1 MRVLVASSVSILAW
15 TWACT
20 APALGQLQTGL
31 GGLPSA
37 AEQDRA
43 APGPGAA
50 GEQVQSQLW
59 QVGVTITAAAQCN
72 GVEATI
78 PVPTDWPEQDVKIVK
93 EEMSNQVK
101 SVKYR
106 MIDGGVRQMV
116 VTIPKLNAGDSAQ
129 AMVKLQVTRRA
140 LPAPTDTNLFVI
152 PAKPGKELKKYLGQS
167 PYIEI
172 KDSKIQAAAKE
183 IGTDKELAWEK
194 VEAIYDW
201 VRERVTYQFD
211 PKLKGA
217 ATALKDGK
225 GDCEE
230 LTSLF
235 VALCRIHKIPARC
248 IWVPD
253 HCYPEFYLEDD
264 QGEGHWFP
272 CQAAGSRAFGTMPDL
287 RPILQKGDN
296 FKVPGRG
303 KALRYVSE
311 FLEVKA
317 VQKGGSPQVKF
328 TRQLLGPAS

>member
-1 MRVLVASSVSILAW
+1 MRVSILSGLSVVIIASSAW
-15 TWACT
+15 
-20 APALGQLQTGL
+20 GQLQNGL

-37 AEQDRA
+37 AGQNGVTPNA
-43 APGPGAA
+43 VTGAK
-50 GEQVQSQLW
+50 EVDSQLW
-59 QVGVTITAAAQCN
+59 QVGVTIQAVGQCN
-72 GVEATI
+72 GILATI
-78 PVPTDWPEQDVKIVK
+78 PVPADWPEQDVKVVK
-93 EEMSNQVK
+93 EEFSKQVQ

-106 MIDGGVRQMV
+106 MIDGGVRQML
-116 VTIPKLNAGDSAQ
+116 VTIPKLNAGDKAEAQ
-129 AMVKLQVTRRA
+129 VTLQVTRRA
-140 LPAPTDTNLFVI
+140 VAGPADTSIFVI
-152 PAKPGKELKKYLGQS
+152 PTKLTKELKKFLGQS
-167 PYIEI
+167 PYIET
-172 KDSKIQAAAKE
+172 KDPKLQAAAKE
-183 IGTDKELAWEK
+183 IGTDKELAWDK

-201 VRERVTYQFD
+201 VRERVTYEFD

-217 ATALKDGK
+217 AKALKDGK

-235 VALCRIHKIPARC
+235 VALCRINNIPARC

-317 VQKGGSPQVKF
+317 VQKGASPKVSF
-328 TRQLLGPAS
+328 TRKLLGPAG